1 MRATDKNASDQY
13 IRSQGLKHQDGNP
26 VLAVKEDWVLGVAST
41 EIPWLGSIKLL
52 TTGAW
57 PAVPNSSWTKLS
69 ILVGAILVAPVIFD
83 ALRGRSEEP
92 RKQDGDKDKGE
103 DE

>member
-1 MRATDKNASDQY
+1 MVGINKIADYGGMARCSQLVMDQVS
-13 IRSQGLKHQDGNP
+13 IR
-26 VLAVKEDWVLGVAST
+26 
-41 EIPWLGSIKLL
+41 
-52 TTGAW
+52 
-57 PAVPNSSWTKLS
+57 
-69 ILVGAILVAPVIFD
+69 VGAILVAPVIFD